1 MMWCF
6 QSIDDCP
13 GDGTPSTTDAPPV
26 SKEERRGGDGAE
38 DVCPVVPVPGKVGSD
53 AASTDS
59 SPSVSADR
67 EVSPALDAG
76 KGKPVAEAAPKVK
89 ESSRSRKKEDK
100 SIGEFNHSSF
110 DDFHI

>member
-1 MMWCF
+1 M
-6 QSIDDCP
+6 
-13 GDGTPSTTDAPPV
+13 

-38 DVCPVVPVPGKVGSD
+38 DTCPVVPVPGKVGSD

-67 EVSPALDAG
+67 EVSPASEG
-76 KGKPVAEAAPKVK
+76 RKGKQVAEAAPKVK

-100 SIGEFNHSSF
+100 SIGEFSHSSF
-110 DDFHI
+110 G